1 MMDSMNITIG
11 WSPAESR
18 PGDLNPLKSD
28 DSTEVSDR
36 EEERG
41 RNLQRNE
48 QRNAKRGQGDKN
60 EGRKH
65 RHNAVDV
72 NALQHK
78 KGSPVSASK
87 PTAKR
92 GRDDDEG
99 DMTSKKQLDNTIDQR
114 ASKRKC
120 DNSAKDRRILSS
132 AFFELVE
139 RGGGQIRYDV
149 KEDPWGL
156 SKKRN
161 VAKNSWEMSTKRF
174 DDEMTMLDAA
184 MVGTSLN

>member
-1 MMDSMNITIG
+1 MD
-11 WSPAESR
+11 WSPAESLS
-18 PGDLNPLKSD
+18 GDLNPLESG
-28 DSTEVSDR
+28 DSTELGDR

-41 RNLQRNE
+41 RSLQRKE
-48 QRNAKRGQGDKN
+48 QRNTKRGRDNKN

-65 RHNAVDV
+65 RHNVVDV

-78 KGSPVSASK
+78 KGSSVSASK

-99 DMTSKKQLDNTIDQR
+99 DMTSKRQQDNAVDQR

-120 DNSAKDRRILSS
+120 DTSAKDRRILSS

-139 RGGGQIRYDV
+139 RGGGEVRYDV

-161 VAKNSWEMSTKRF
+161 LAKSSWEMSTKQF